1 MAMITTKG
9 MSKTLF
15 AKLTQVFPYQRPK
28 VNDSIEHVQR
38 REGIEDVMDY
48 IRRNMVD
55 D

>member
-9 MSKTLF
+9 MSKTVF
-15 AKLTQVFPYQRPK
+15 TKLTQVFPYQRPK

-38 REGIEDVMDY
+38 REGMEDVMDY